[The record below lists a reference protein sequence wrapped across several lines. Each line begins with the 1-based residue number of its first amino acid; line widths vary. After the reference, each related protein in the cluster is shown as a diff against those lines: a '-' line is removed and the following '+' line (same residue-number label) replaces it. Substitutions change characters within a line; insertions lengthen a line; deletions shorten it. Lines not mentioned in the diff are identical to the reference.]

1 MCCKAA
7 ETTCNINDALVSG
20 IANEY
25 TGQWWFKKFC
35 KGGEI
40 LEDEEHNGRPL
51 NGDNSKFRDVIEANP
66 LITI

>member
-1 MCCKAA
+1 MGYKTE
-7 ETTCNINDALVSG
+7 ETTHSMNNAFG
-20 IANEY
+20 PGTANKCIV
-25 TGQWWFKKFC
+25 QWWFKKFC

-51 NGDNSKFRDVIEANP
+51 NGDNSKFRAVIEANP

>member
-7 ETTCNINDALVSG
+7 ETTCNINDALFSG

-35 KGGEI
+35 KGGES
-40 LEDEEHNGRPL
+40 LEDDECSDRSSEVTTSNREPSL
-51 NGDNSKFRDVIEANP
+51 S
-66 LITI
+66 